1 MSRTVMDLGPSAGVR
16 RYLLPEL
23 AMLELLSMDARK
35 TFVRRVLPVL
45 GFAVA
50 QQAVC
55 AEIDHGAA

>member
-1 MSRTVMDLGPSAGVR
+1 MGLPAPVR

-35 TFVRRVLPVL
+35 TFVRRVLLPVL